1 MKKQQEPDVLPR
13 VKNSANAHLF
23 ESKGEVNKQPSMTVP
38 GQTMSVAE
46 MVERYRRGLP
56 IEGNA
61 NPIFNGEDALPNL
74 DDLDLADRQELIE
87 QIADQ
92 LVDVK
97 QRLAAVAKTKKEKE
111 ELDRIEALVQERLK
125 AVKKSDD
132 SSQGRDDSE
141 A

>member
-56 IEGNA
+56 IEGNP
-61 NPIFNGEDALPNL
+61 NPIFNGEDALPDL

-97 QRLAAVAKTKKEKE
+97 QRLAAVAKTKKEKD

-125 AVKKSDD
+125 AVKKPDD